1 MYVRIMS
8 GSALSEAVAA
18 VRAAVDEA
26 AGAGVDL
33 LGRADLV
40 EALDE
45 LEVVWCQLPAL
56 RHRLLARLQVETTAK
71 EMGAKSWNQ
80 VLSVRWRISTA
91 EAGRRLGEAAL
102 LGPRQSLVG
111 DTLPPVLPAT
121 AAAQAQGAINAEHV
135 VVIAKAVAKLP
146 GFVDTATREEF
157 ETDLVRLATG
167 AGPKDVSDAA
177 ELALFLLDQDG
188 PEPDDTERAR
198 RRGISKGRQRGD
210 AMTPISGE
218 LTPEAWA
225 LMEAIFAK
233 YAAPGM
239 CNPDDPQPC
248 TSGTPSQAQID
259 ADHRSLAQRQ
269 HDALVAVLRIALMSG
284 QLGQLNGLPVS
295 VIIRTTL
302 QDLESRAGIGVTAG
316 GTRLPIAEVIRLA
329 AHAHHSLAVFD
340 KATGSA
346 LALFRARRVASPAQR
361 IMLIARD
368 GGCTKPGC
376 TVGAYGSQA
385 HHVVADWTD
394 GGNTN
399 VDELGLACGPDN
411 RAVGPEGW
419 STRMNER
426 GEVEWIP
433 PPPLDTGQTRINTYH
448 RPERLLRPPDQQP
461 TNPSTSRRS
470 GDPGP
475 AASTPS
481 GQRDQPGNTQRVDNE
496 PSNAEPINY
505 ELIDDEPTNGQ
516 PINDAPIDDQ
526 PIDHKPMDDAL
537 TDEPIDYQLIG
548 DEPIGDEPINGQPIN
563 DAPIDDQPVDDQ
575 PMDDALTDDALMAD
589 APIDYELT
597 EPSPTDNPSEPE
609 VRDEPS
615 SPRDPGDPD
624 KPDGSSNPGQP
635 GGPAP
640 PDGQAA

>member
-1 MYVRIMS
+1 MYVRVMS
-8 GSALSEAVAA
+8 GVVLSEAVVA
-18 VRAAVDEA
+18 VRAAVDAA
-26 AGAGVDL
+26 AGADVDL

-45 LEVVWCQLPAL
+45 LEVLWCQLPAL

-71 EMGAKSWNQ
+71 AMGAKSWNQ
-80 VLSVRWRISTA
+80 VLATRWRISTA

-102 LGPRQSLVG
+102 LGPRQAITG
-111 DTLPPVLPAT
+111 ETLPPVLPAT
-121 AAAQAQGAINAEHV
+121 AAAQARGQINTEHV
-135 VVIAKAVAKLP
+135 AVIGKAVAKLP
-146 GFVDTATREEF
+146 GFVDAVTREQF
-157 ETDLVRLATG
+157 ETDLVRLAAG

-188 PEPDDTERAR
+188 PEPDDGERAR
-198 RRGISKGRQRGD
+198 RRRLSKGRQRGD
-210 AMTPISGE
+210 AMTPIAGE

-225 LMEAIFAK
+225 LLEAIFAK

-239 CNPDDPQPC
+239 CNPDDDQPC
-248 TSGTPSQAQID
+248 VSGTPSQAQID
-259 ADHRSLAQRQ
+259 HDTRSLAQRQ

-302 QDLESRAGIGVTAG
+302 ADLESRAGIGVSGG
-316 GTRLPIAEVIRLA
+316 GTRIPIAEVIRLA
-329 AHAHHSLAVFD
+329 GHAHHHLAVFD

-376 TVGAYGSQA
+376 TVGAYGCQA

-419 STRMNER
+419 RTRMNER

-448 RPERLLRPPDQQP
+448 RPERLLRPPEEE
-461 TNPSTSRRS
+461 ST
-470 GDPGP
+470 PGP
-475 AASTPS
+475 RGDTEPADTPPS
-481 GQRDQPGNTQRVDNE
+481 SHHDRPAETRPGDNAPIDNE
-496 PSNAEPINY
+496 PT
-505 ELIDDEPTNGQ
+505 DDE
-516 PINDAPIDDQ
+516 PINDAPTD
-526 PIDHKPMDDAL
+526 
-537 TDEPIDYQLIG
+537 DEPIDKDFTD
-548 DEPIGDEPINGQPIN
+548 DEPI
-563 DAPIDDQPVDDQ
+563 DD
-575 PMDDALTDDALMAD
+575 LS
-589 APIDYELT
+589 IDYELI
-597 EPSPTDNPSEPE
+597 DSEPINDLSIDYE
-609 VRDEPS
+609 LIEPAPS
-615 SPRDPGDPD
+615 H
-624 KPDGSSNPGQP
+624 NPGAPGGSGDTEQSGESSGSGRPGEPEEPDQSSQSTHPGEP

-640 PDGQAA
+640 PNGQAA

>member
-1 MYVRIMS
+1 MYVRVMS
-8 GSALSEAVAA
+8 GVVLSEAVAA

-40 EALDE
+40 DALDE
-45 LEVVWCQLPAL
+45 LETVWCQLPAL
-56 RHRLLARLQVETTAK
+56 RNRLLARLQVETTAK

-102 LGPRQSLVG
+102 LGPRQSITG
-111 DTLPPVLPAT
+111 QTLPPVLAAT
-121 AAAQAQGAINAEHV
+121 AAAQARGVINTEHV
-135 VVIAKAVAKLP
+135 TVIAKAVAKLP
-146 GFVDTATREEF
+146 GFVDAATREEF
-157 ETDLVRLATG
+157 ETDLVRLAGGT
-167 AGPKDVSDAA
+167 GPKDVSDAA

-198 RRGISKGRQRGD
+198 RRGLTKGKQRGD

-225 LMEAIFAK
+225 LLEAIFAK

-259 ADHRSLAQRQ
+259 NDHRSLAQRQ

-302 QDLESRAGIGVTAG
+302 QDLESRAGIGVTGG
-316 GTRLPIAEVIRLA
+316 GTRIPIAEVIRLA

-346 LALFRARRVASPAQR
+346 LDLFRARRVASPAQR

-385 HHVVADWTD
+385 HHVVADWND

-411 RAVGPEGW
+411 RAVSPDGW
-419 STRMNER
+419 TTEMNER

-433 PPPLDTGQTRINTYH
+433 PPALDTGQTRINTYH

-461 TNPSTSRRS
+461 TCSP
-470 GDPGP
+470 DLGP
-475 AASTPS
+475 QNNDELIDD
-481 GQRDQPGNTQRVDNE
+481 GLLDD
-496 PSNAEPINY
+496 EPISY
-505 ELIDDEPTNGQ
+505 ELIDDAPSDHEPN
-516 PINDAPIDDQ
+516 NDKPSGDKQIDS
-526 PIDHKPMDDAL
+526 KPMDDGPRGDGL
-537 TDEPIDYQLIG
+537 RDE
-548 DEPIGDEPINGQPIN
+548 
-563 DAPIDDQPVDDQ
+563 
-575 PMDDALTDDALMAD
+575 

-597 EPSPTDNPSEPE
+597 DYALTEPSPNDHPGETEEP
-609 VRDEPS
+609 DEPCE
-615 SPRDPGDPD
+615 PGEPGDPD
-624 KPDGSSNPGQP
+624 KPDKSRGPDQP